1 MLWKSL
7 AFSELSLNE
16 LYDLLKLRV
25 DVFVVEQN
33 CPYPELDDKDRH
45 AQTQHLLGL
54 NEQGV
59 IQAYARVLA
68 PGVSYP
74 DASIG
79 RVIVAGSARGGGVAH
94 TLMQKAIAIS
104 TKKWP
109 EHNIQLGGQEH
120 LKAFYQ
126 QQGFEPVSEM
136 YLEDGIPHID
146 MLRVTKVEA

>member
-7 AFSELSLNE
+7 SFSELKLDE
-16 LYDLLKLRV
+16 LYELLKLRV

-33 CPYPELDDKDRH
+33 CPYPELDNKDRH
-45 AQTQHLLGL
+45 SQTQHLLGL
-54 NEQGV
+54 DEHGN

-79 RVIVAGSARGGGVAH
+79 RVIVSKAARGAGVAH
-94 TLMQKAIAIS
+94 TLMQKAISIS
-104 TKKWP
+104 VKKWP

-120 LKAFYQ
+120 LTGFYQ
-126 QQGFEPVSEM
+126 QQGFEPVSDV
-136 YLEDGIPHID
+136 YLEDGIPHLD
-146 MLRVTKVEA
+146 MLLTLKGKK

>member
-7 AFSELSLNE
+7 SFSELSLNE

-33 CPYPELDDKDRH
+33 CPYPELDNKDRH
-45 AQTQHLLGL
+45 AQTQHLLGVD
-54 NEQGV
+54 EQGV

-79 RVIVAGSARGGGVAH
+79 RVIVAEAVRGGGVAH

-104 TKKWP
+104 NKRWP

-120 LKAFYQ
+120 LKGFYQ

-146 MLRVTKVEA
+146 MLRVNTVEA

>member
-7 AFSELSLNE
+7 SFSELSLNE

-33 CPYPELDDKDRH
+33 CPYPELDNKDRH
-45 AQTQHLLGL
+45 DQTQHLLGV

-79 RVIVAGSARGGGVAH
+79 RVIVADTARGAGVAH
-94 TLMQKAIAIS
+94 TLMQKAIAIVS
-104 TKKWP
+104 KKWP

-120 LKAFYQ
+120 LKGFYQ
-126 QQGFEPVSEM
+126 QLGFEAISEM
-136 YLEDGIPHID
+136 YLEDGIPHLD
-146 MLRVTKVEA
+146 MLLTVKS

>member
-7 AFSELSLNE
+7 AFSELTLDE
-16 LYDLLKLRV
+16 LYELLKLRV

-45 AQTQHLLGL
+45 SQTQHLLGVDG
-54 NEQGV
+54 QGV

-79 RVIVAGSARGGGVAH
+79 RVVVSQVARGGGVAH
-94 TLMQKAIAIS
+94 TLMKKAISIS

-120 LKAFYQ
+120 LKGFYQ
-126 QQGFEPVSEM
+126 QLGFEPVSEM
-136 YLEDGIPHID
+136 YLEDGIPHLD
-146 MLRVTKVEA
+146 MLLTLER

>member
-7 AFSELSLNE
+7 AFSELTLDE
-16 LYDLLKLRV
+16 LYELLKLRV

-33 CPYPELDDKDRH
+33 CPYPELDNKDRH
-45 AQTQHLLGL
+45 SQTQHLLGVDG
-54 NEQGV
+54 QGV

-79 RVIVAGSARGGGVAH
+79 RVIVSEAVRGGGVAH
-94 TLMQKAIAIS
+94 ILMQKAISIS

-120 LKAFYQ
+120 LKGFYQ
-126 QQGFEPVSEM
+126 KLGFEPVSEM
-136 YLEDGIPHID
+136 YLEDGIPHLD
-146 MLRVTKVEA
+146 MLLTREGS

>member
-7 AFSELSLNE
+7 SFSELSLNE

-33 CPYPELDDKDRH
+33 CPYPELDDKDRQS
-45 AQTQHLLGL
+45 QTQHLLGL

-79 RVIVAGSARGGGVAH
+79 RVIVAQAARGAGVAN

-104 TKKWP
+104 SKKWP
-109 EHNIQLGGQEH
+109 ENNIQLGGQEH
-120 LKAFYQ
+120 LKDFYQ
-126 QQGFEPVSEM
+126 QLGFKAVSEM
-136 YLEDGIPHID
+136 YLEDGIPHVD
-146 MLRVTKVEA
+146 MLLTLEK